1 MTTPQAP
8 QDPTTQPPAGVPF
21 EYAQAQQAAAAAP
34 KRGLGKKVLS
44 VLGVVAVGL
53 VILAVKLGIGYAMS
67 DKPVHAKVG
76 ECVSVTGS
84 DNDPKVETV
93 GCGDAKATHEVSKI
107 VDNSFDTNACGDEF
121 DALAQ
126 QLGSDKFVLCL
137 TPKK

>member
-8 QDPTTQPPAGVPF
+8 QDPMTPPPAGVPF
-21 EYAQAQQAAAAAP
+21 QYAQAQQAAAAAP
-34 KRGLGKKVLS
+34 KRGAGKKLLS
-44 VLGVVAVGL
+44 ILGVVVVGILVLGV
-53 VILAVKLGIGYAMS
+53 KFGIGYLIS

-76 ECVSVTGS
+76 QCVSVTGS
-84 DNDPKVETV
+84 DNDPKVDTV
-93 GCGDAKATHEVSKI
+93 DCGDSKATHEVSKV
-107 VDNSFDTNACGDEF
+107 VDNTFDTNACGDEF